1 MASTLSRLATALLPA
16 AGGFLRGLGRLVR
29 QLGHEVAGALF
40 AVLTVVGAASAWRVW
55 QQESP
60 GWVVAVSVGFA
71 AMMGYFAASSFRRAY
86 KS

>member
-16 AGGFLRGLGRLVR
+16 AGGLLRTLGRAVR

-40 AVLTVVGAASAWRVW
+40 AVFAVVGGASAWRAW

-60 GWVVAVSVGFA
+60 GWVLAVSVGFA
-71 AMMGYFAASSFRRAY
+71 AMMGYFAASSFWRAY